1 MDKKARQRMKAATLL
16 ERYSLPQQQT
26 IKEAINRQAMA
37 AVTEQHGKDIPPGSY
52 AVNVDYSSLEL
63 RVLNNPAW
71 HPLPMDICVSSG
83 LVEDRLAFT
92 ARTSSHGY
100 MRFTVRLSQLDNGA
114 NARVI
119 QCEHPIA
126 VSRTLA
132 TLPDCGWLLPQL
144 LAAREQHQ
152 ADLWAIIKGDK
163 Q

>member
-1 MDKKARQRMKAATLL
+1 MDKKAKAGAMMRAYGASEAQVNKWLEGFKAAVENEDAKALCID
-16 ERYSLPQQQT
+16 SAP
-26 IKEAINRQAMA
+26 
-37 AVTEQHGKDIPPGSY
+37 D
-52 AVNVDYSSLEL
+52 
-63 RVLNNPAW
+63 W
-71 HPLPMDICVSSG
+71 HPLPMDICISSG

-114 NARVI
+114 DARVI

-144 LAAREQHQ
+144 LAAREQYQ